1 VLVGLVAWQLAGV
14 VRTWPDYLA
23 YFNEFVREPERVL
36 VDSDLD
42 WGQDLKRLARRLAE
56 LGVPNVS
63 LAYLGTAALD
73 RESLPPFVR
82 LEPDQHAVGWVA
94 VSALARVHAPQRF
107 AWLDAFTPRERV
119 GRSID
124 LYYIPRNAA
133 AVPGPPTP

>member
-1 VLVGLVAWQLAGV
+1 
-14 VRTWPDYLA
+14 
-23 YFNEFVREPERVL
+23 VL

-42 WGQDLKRLARRLAE
+42 WGQDLKRLTHRLAE
-56 LGVPNVS
+56 LKVPSVS
-63 LAYLGTAALD
+63 LAYLGTADLA

-82 LEPDQHAVGWVA
+82 LQPDQHAVGWVA

-124 LYYIPRNAA
+124 LYYIPGNAA
-133 AVPGPPTP
+133 VAPEAPPP